1 MRILPGCYRLRNAVY
16 LRSKVRIL
24 GSGADTVLL
33 KEPSITTKL
42 AADSDWY
49 DQEITLMD
57 AKGFQLGDGVCL
69 RTRNPHHGGTDV
81 CKRTLGG
88 AERQPLQAQSAPGK
102 TSGSKGTRPFPPCFP
117 C

>member
-33 KEPSITTKL
+33 KEPSTTTRL
-42 AADSDWY
+42 AVDSDWY

-81 CKRTLGG
+81 CKRTLV
-88 AERQPLQAQSAPGK
+88 AQNGNRFKLNRAVRK
-102 TSGSKGTRPFPPCFP
+102 TSGSAGTRPFPPCFP